1 MNNLVLGTAQLGMKY
16 GMVNRMGQ
24 PSRGQALA
32 MIRRAVA
39 GGISTV
45 DTARDYGTAEAL
57 LGQLPTGLR
66 QQIKVVTKLDP
77 LRALPINADEET
89 VRAAVDE
96 SIHCSCEALRVE
108 RLDVLLLHRWEHRMG
123 WNGGVWS
130 RLLELKDSNKIGVLG
145 ASVYEPA
152 EAMEVLRDPNVQ
164 HLQIPFNLLDWRWR
178 AAGIEQAIAGRPDIV
193 VHARS
198 ALLQGILINSQA
210 CWPAVEGFDAGRC
223 IKTINLLVANLQ
235 RQSITDLCFAYVRSQ
250 SWIHGVVVGCETMTQ
265 LEENLK
271 LFSSLALDT
280 LQCAQVERSLPRPP
294 DAFLNPTKWSQLEAV
309 SAS

>member
-1 MNNLVLGTAQLGMKY
+1 MNY
-16 GMVNRMGQ
+16 GAVNRMGQ
-24 PSRGQALA
+24 PSREQALT

-39 GGISTV
+39 EGVSTV

-57 LGQLPTGLR
+57 LGQLPIVALR
-66 QQIKVVTKLDP
+66 QPVKVVTKLDP
-77 LRALPINADEET
+77 LRTLPSNAGEET

-96 SIHCSCEALRVE
+96 SIHRSCEALQVE
-108 RLDVLLLHRWEHRMG
+108 RLDVLLLHRWEHRMR
-123 WNGGVWS
+123 WNGGVWA
-130 RLLELKDSNKIGVLG
+130 RLLELKDNNKIGVLG

-152 EAMEVLRDPNVQ
+152 EAMEALRDPNVQ
-164 HLQIPFNLLDWRWR
+164 HLQIPFNLLDWRWH
-178 AAGIEQAIAGRPDIV
+178 AAGIEQAIADRPDLV

-198 ALLQGILINSQA
+198 ALLQGILVHSQA

-223 IKTINLLVANLQ
+223 IKTINLLVESLQ
-235 RQSITDLCFAYVRSQ
+235 RQSITDLCFAYVRAQ

-280 LQCAQVERSLPRPP
+280 SQCAQVEWSLPRSP
-294 DAFLNPTKWSQLEAV
+294 DTLLNPVTWRQFGAA